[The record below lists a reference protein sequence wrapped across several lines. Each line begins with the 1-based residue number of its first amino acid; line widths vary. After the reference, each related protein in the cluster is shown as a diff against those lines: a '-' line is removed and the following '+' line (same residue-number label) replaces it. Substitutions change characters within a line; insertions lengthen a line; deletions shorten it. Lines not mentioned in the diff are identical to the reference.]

1 MPVDGGNIIRLL
13 KFYWSLFGQSP
24 RIQPFIIECADGV
37 DMSPKGPLTA
47 SELLELRHRLDEIDD
62 GIIDLIAERQAV
74 VTTIGEHKLKTG
86 AALRHYAR
94 ELEVIERGMARAESH
109 GLSGRLARDVLETL
123 IHYSLGNQEKYQ
135 LARSDHGQ
143 GQTALVIGGAGRMGD
158 WMARY
163 LDMVGYNVDIADPSE
178 RQSAFDRIENWE
190 AQVDNYDLVVVAV
203 PLRPSNQV
211 LHRLAEL
218 RPRGLLFDIGSLKSP
233 MRSGLEALFQAGCR
247 VCSVHPMFGPN
258 EVGLSG
264 RHILFVNVGNP
275 EATSE
280 ARALF
285 AHTAAERVDL
295 SLEEHDEVMAWVL
308 GLSHLVNIAFAS
320 TLAGSGEAVPLLRQ
334 ISSSTFNAQLRVAA
348 QVVSENPH
356 LYFEI
361 QQGNSK
367 TEEVVGH
374 FRKALDKLAEAV
386 SSGNEETFTRAMEE
400 ANQRIN
406 PQ

>member
-1 MPVDGGNIIRLL
+1 M
-13 KFYWSLFGQSP
+13 SSP
-24 RIQPFIIECADGV
+24 
-37 DMSPKGPLTA
+37 GPLTP
-47 SELLELRHRLDEIDD
+47 SELLELRQRLDEIDD

-74 VTTIGEHKLKTG
+74 VTTIGEHKLQTG
-86 AALRHYAR
+86 APLRHYAR

-109 GLSGRLARDVLETL
+109 GLTGRLARDVLELL
-123 IHYSLGNQEKYQ
+123 IHHSLGNQEAHQ
-135 LARSDHGQ
+135 LIRSDHGL
-143 GQTALVIGGAGRMGD
+143 GQSALVIGGAGRMGE
-158 WMARY
+158 WMSRY
-163 LDMVGYNVDIADPSE
+163 LDMVGYNVVIADPSE
-178 RQSAFDRIENWE
+178 RESAFERVEGWE
-190 AQVDNYDLVVVAV
+190 SRVDEYDLLVVAV

-218 RPRGLLFDIGSLKSP
+218 KPRGLVFDIGSLKSP
-233 MRSGLEALFQAGCR
+233 MRSGLEALRQTGSR

-258 EVGLSG
+258 EIGLSG
-264 RHILFVNVGNP
+264 RHILFVDLGHA
-275 EATSE
+275 EAAAE

-295 SLEEHDEVMAWVL
+295 SLDEHDEVMAWVL
-308 GLSHLVNIAFAS
+308 SLSHMVNIAFAS
-320 TLAGSGEAVPLLRQ
+320 TLASSGEAVPLLRQ

-367 TEEVVGH
+367 TREVIGH
-374 FRKALDKLAEAV
+374 FRRVLDSLADAV
-386 SSGNEETFTRAMEE
+386 NRGDEDSFTQAMEE

-406 PQ
+406 SK